1 MRFSKLKLVRLLFL
15 SLLLLTAISGLV
27 TSADSPVITVL
38 EVKGTINP
46 VLTDYIERGIS
57 QAEQDGAALCIIRI
71 DTPGGLDNAMRD
83 IVQIIVSSEVP
94 VAVYVAPPGARAASA
109 GVFITLAG
117 HIAAMSP
124 NTVIGAASPVALGPE
139 GEQQMS
145 ETMEEKIVN
154 DTAAYIRSLAAS
166 HGRNIEWAERAVREA
181 VSATEQEA
189 LELNVIDL
197 VATTPEDLI
206 SQIDGREITMLD
218 GRTITLNT
226 RGAVFKPV
234 EMNTIEEFLYAI
246 SDPNIAFLLMGLAML
261 GIFVEITNPGL
272 IFPGIF
278 GAIALLLTFF
288 SLGTLPVNLAGILLI
303 VLAFGFFVAEV
314 FTASFG
320 LFTAGGVV
328 SLIIGSLIMFKGGPL
343 FSIDLWFI
351 AMVVTIITGFFV
363 FVVYKVIAARRQ
375 RAFTGAEEIVGST
388 ALVKKTLDPRGIVI
402 FRGENWTA
410 TSESGTIEPDEE
422 VIITKYDSLKLWVT
436 RK

>member
-1 MRFSKLKLVRLLFL
+1 MRFGKLKLARLLFL

-57 QAEQDGAALCIIRI
+57 QAEQDGAAVCVIQM
-71 DTPGGLDNAMRD
+71 DTPGGLDTAMRD
-83 IVQIIVSSEVP
+83 IVQIIVNAKVP
-94 VAVYVAPPGARAASA
+94 VAVYVAPSGSRAASA

-124 NTVIGAASPVALGPE
+124 NTSIGAASPVALGPE

-145 ETMEEKIVN
+145 ETMQEKIIN
-154 DTAAYIRSLAAS
+154 DSAAYIRSLAAS

-189 LELNVIDL
+189 LELKVIDL
-197 VATTPEDLI
+197 VAANLEDLV

-218 GRTITLNT
+218 GHTITLNT
-226 RGAVFKPV
+226 RGAVFMSV

-272 IFPGIF
+272 IFPGVF
-278 GAIALLLTFF
+278 GAIALLLSFF

-303 VLAFGFFVAEV
+303 VLAFGFFIAEV

-328 SLIIGSLIMFKGGPL
+328 ALVIGSLIMFKGGPL
-343 FSIDLWFI
+343 FSIDPWLITTVVI
-351 AMVVTIITGFFV
+351 AITGFFV
-363 FVVYKVIAARRQ
+363 FIVYKVIAARRQ

-388 ALVKKTLDPRGIVI
+388 ALVKKALNPKGVVI

-422 VIITKYDSLKLWVT
+422 VVITKYDSLKLWVT
-436 RK
+436 KK